1 MRDSAAAFP
10 IAGAARMINQDLS
23 HQTRGHAEEMG
34 AVLPRR
40 ILPIDQPKVDLV
52 DERGGL
58 ERVAHA
64 LASEITAGE
73 ARQFCGDQ
81 RRELLESVLVAVA
94 PRAKELRH
102 LGRRR
107 LHGND
112 GVIVIVS
119 ARAANTLLT
128 AVSRLPCR
136 LSGDAW
142 RAIQRLSDRQRQP
155 SSGATNLRML
165 LIAWAL

>member
-10 IAGAARMINQDLS
+10 IVGAARVINQDLS

-40 ILPIDQPKVDLV
+40 VLPIDQPKVDLV

-94 PRAKELRH
+94 PRAKKLRH

-107 LHGND
+107 FHGK
-112 GVIVIVS
+112 
-119 ARAANTLLT
+119 
-128 AVSRLPCR
+128 
-136 LSGDAW
+136 
-142 RAIQRLSDRQRQP
+142 
-155 SSGATNLRML
+155 
-165 LIAWAL
+165 